1 MIRALW
7 TAASGMLSQQL
18 NVDVIANNLSNVNTA
33 GFKKSRV
40 EFQELMYETIRPP
53 GREAAREAEIPSGVE
68 VGHGVRAAATQRLHS
83 QGNLQ
88 QTNNPL
94 DLAIEGEGFFRLEM
108 PDGTYTYTRDGGF
121 KLSSERELV
130 NSQGYKLSVEGGGQI
145 PDNALEIGIAP
156 DGTITALVPGVQAPK
171 EVGRVVLVRF
181 VNPAGLESLGQNL
194 YRETVSS
201 GEAITGKGTE
211 SGVGRVMQG
220 YLEMSNVQVVEEMV
234 NLIVA
239 QRAYEINSKAI
250 QTSDEMLAL
259 ANNLRR

>member
-40 EFQELMYETIRPP
+40 EFQELMYETIRLP
-53 GREAAREAEIPSGVE
+53 GREATRETEIPSGVE
-68 VGHGVRAAATQRLHS
+68 VGHGVRVAATQRLHS

-145 PDNALEIGIAP
+145 PDNALEISIAP
-156 DGTITALVPGVQAPK
+156 DGTITALVPGAQAPE

-201 GEAITGKGTE
+201 GEATTGEGTQ
-211 SGVGRVMQG
+211 SGVGRIMQG